1 MVKLKLIKKIIKEQT
16 NMYNTWSLD
25 VLYRGIDD
33 PKLASD
39 MERFKK
45 LISLL
50 SEAVAALDKENA
62 AVSLRRVIDVKEEL
76 TVLVRRLAGYFSL
89 RRSADSADA
98 EGASYQTKISGMI
111 ASTTKDNVM
120 FEKFAGSLENL
131 DSIIESDEVLSQYK
145 FYFKEIKNDISH
157 MMSDEAEAL
166 YAKMNI
172 SGGRAWGDLFSYL
185 TSKVKVDYNGEVT
198 SLSAIRGLAD
208 SEDPAVR
215 KAAFEAELACYDK
228 IKDSIAFALNSIK
241 AQVNLTAELRGYED
255 PLAMT
260 LEQSRMKKDTL
271 DAMLEAMREA
281 MPAFRKYLR
290 HKAKLLG
297 YENGLP
303 WYEILAPMGKAGSES
318 FTVEQAHKYLVEHF
332 ASFAP
337 DLAEMVDLAFKEEW
351 IDFYPRA
358 GKVGGAFCS
367 NLPFVGQSRILTNFS
382 GSFGSVVTLAHEL
395 GHAYHGQ
402 QIQSHRPLNTGYTMP
417 VAETASNFNE
427 LIIVNDAIS
436 KAKGEEKIQ
445 LIESQIQDSTQIIVD
460 IYSRFLFEDEVIR
473 RRNNTFLYADEL
485 EKIMINAQKEAY
497 GDGLD
502 PDYLHPYMWCCKSH
516 YYRAGLSYYNFPY
529 AFGGLFSRGLYAK
542 YLEEGVSFLPKYR
555 ELLRATT
562 VDTVENVAA
571 IAGIDLTRPEFWRE
585 SLKTITDQIEMFI
598 AETSK

>member
-1 MVKLKLIKKIIKEQT
+1 
-16 NMYNTWSLD
+16 MYNTWSLD
-25 VLYRGIDD
+25 ILYRGIDD
-33 PKLASD
+33 PKLATD
-39 MERFKK
+39 MERFHA
-45 LISLL
+45 LIGLF
-50 SEAVAALDKENA
+50 SEAVAALDKDNA
-62 AVSLRRVIDVKEEL
+62 AQTIRRVIDVKEEL
-76 TVLVRRLAGYFSL
+76 TVLAHRLAGYFGL
-89 RRSADSADA
+89 RRSADSSDA
-98 EGASYQTKISGMI
+98 EGASYLTKISAMI
-111 ASTTKDNVM
+111 AATTKDNVI
-120 FEKFAGSLENL
+120 FEKFAGSIEDLESVL
-131 DSIIESDEVLSQYK
+131 ESDEVLAQYK
-145 FYFKEIKNDISH
+145 FYFEEIKNDISH

-172 SGGRAWGDLFSYL
+172 SGGKAWGDLFAYL
-185 TSKVKVDYNGEVT
+185 TSKVKVDYNGDVT

-241 AQVNLTAELRGYED
+241 AQVNLAAELRGYDD

-260 LEQSRMKKDTL
+260 LDQSRMKKATL
-271 DAMLEAMREA
+271 DAMLEAMRDA
-281 MPAFRKYLR
+281 MPSFRKYLR
-290 HKAKLLG
+290 YKAKLLG

-318 FTVEQAHKYLVEHF
+318 FTAEDAHKYLVEHF

-337 DLAEMVDLAFKEEW
+337 DLAEMVDKAFKEEW
-351 IDFYPRA
+351 IDFFPRA

-367 NLPFVGQSRILTNFS
+367 NLPFVAQSRILTNFS

-402 QIQSHRPLNTGYTMP
+402 LIESHRPLNTGYTMP

-427 LIIVNDAIS
+427 LIIVNDAI
-436 KAKGEEKIQ
+436 AKSEGEEKIQ

-473 RRNNTFLYADEL
+473 RRKNTFLYADEL
-485 EKIMINAQKEAY
+485 EKIMLNAQKEAY

-516 YYRAGLSYYNFPY
+516 YYSAGLSYYNFPY

-542 YLEEGVSFLPKYR
+542 YLEEGEAFLPKYR
-555 ELLRATT
+555 ALLRATT

-585 SLKTITDQIEMFI
+585 SLKTITDQIDMFI
-598 AETSK
+598 EETSK

>member
-1 MVKLKLIKKIIKEQT
+1 
-16 NMYNTWSLD
+16 MYNTWSLD

-33 PKLASD
+33 PNLASD
-39 MERFKK
+39 MERFEK
-45 LISLL
+45 LIKSLG
-50 SEAVAALDKENA
+50 EAVAALDKNEA
-62 AVSLRRVIDVKEEL
+62 AKTLRSVIEVKEEL

-89 RRSADSADA
+89 RRSADSSDA
-98 EGASYQTKISGMI
+98 EGASYLTKISAMI

-120 FEKFAGSLENL
+120 FEKFAGNL
-131 DSIIESDEVLSQYK
+131 DDLDSVIESDELLSQYK
-145 FYFKEIKNDISH
+145 FYFEEIKKDISH

-166 YAKMNI
+166 FAKMNI
-172 SGGRAWGDLFSYL
+172 SGGKAWGDLFSHL
-185 TSKVKVDYNGEVT
+185 TSTVKVDYNGEVT

-208 SEDPAVR
+208 SEDPEVR
-215 KAAFEAELACYDK
+215 KSAFEAEIACYDK

-241 AQVNLTAELRGYED
+241 AQVNLEAELRGYAD

-260 LEQSRMKKDTL
+260 LDQSRMKKATL

-318 FTVEQAHKYLVEHF
+318 FSVEDAHKYLVEHF
-332 ASFAP
+332 ATFAP
-337 DLAEMVDLAFKEEW
+337 DLAEMVDQAFKEEW

-427 LIIVNDAIS
+427 LIIVNDAI
-436 KAKGEEKIQ
+436 AKSEGEEKIQ

-473 RRNNTFLYADEL
+473 RRNDTFLYANEL
-485 EKIMINAQKEAY
+485 EKIMTNAQKEAY

-502 PDYLHPYMWCCKSH
+502 PDCLHPYMWCCKSH

-598 AETSK
+598 SETSK

>member
-1 MVKLKLIKKIIKEQT
+1 
-16 NMYNTWSLD
+16 MYNTWSLD

>member
-1 MVKLKLIKKIIKEQT
+1 MKNLLYDQKEKH
-16 NMYNTWSLD
+16 MYNTWSLD
-25 VLYRGIDD
+25 VFYSGIDD
-33 PKLASD
+33 PNLASD
-39 MERFKK
+39 MERVEKTIGLFR
-45 LISLL
+45 
-50 SEAVAALDKENA
+50 EAVAALDKENA
-62 AVSLRRVIDVKEEL
+62 AETLRRVIEIKEEL
-76 TVLVRRLAGYFSL
+76 TVLIRRLAGYFSL
-89 RRSADSADA
+89 RRSADSSDA
-98 EGASYQTKISGMI
+98 EGASYQTKISALI
-111 ASTTKDNVM
+111 ASTTKDNVL
-120 FEKFAGSLENL
+120 FQKFAGTLADL
-131 DSIIESDEVLSQYK
+131 DKIIESDDLLSQYR
-145 FYFKEIKNDISH
+145 FYFEEIKNDMSH

-166 YAKMNI
+166 FARMNI
-172 SGGRAWGDLFSYL
+172 SGGRAWGDLFSHL
-185 TSKVKVDYNGEVT
+185 TSTVKVDYNGQTT

-208 SEDPAVR
+208 SEDPDVR
-215 KAAFEAELACYDK
+215 KTAFEAEIACYDK
-228 IKDSIAFALNSIK
+228 IKDSIAFSLNSIK
-241 AQVNLTAELRGYED
+241 AQVNLEAELRGYED

-260 LEQSRMKKDTL
+260 LAQSRMQKATL

-303 WYEILAPMGKAGSES
+303 WYEILAPMGEAGSDS
-318 FTVEQAHKYLVEHF
+318 FTVEYAHKYLVEHF
-332 ASFAP
+332 SSFAP
-337 DLAEMVDLAFKEEW
+337 DLAEMVDRAFKEEW

-367 NLPFVGQSRILTNFS
+367 NLPFAGQSRILTNFS

-395 GHAYHGQ
+395 GHAYHGE

-427 LIIVNDAIS
+427 LIIVNDAI
-436 KAKGEEKIQ
+436 AKSEGEEKIR

-473 RRNNTFLYADEL
+473 RRKDTFLYADDL
-485 EKIMINAQKEAY
+485 EKIMINAQKESY

-502 PDYLHPYMWCCKSH
+502 HNCLHPYMWCCKSH

-542 YLEEGVSFLPKYR
+542 YLEEGDAFLPKYR

-571 IAGIDLTRPEFWRE
+571 IAGIDLTRPDFWRE
-585 SLKTITDQIEMFI
+585 SLKTITDQIDMFI

>member
-1 MVKLKLIKKIIKEQT
+1 
-16 NMYNTWSLD
+16 MYNTWSLD

-33 PKLASD
+33 PNLASD
-39 MERFKK
+39 MERFEK
-45 LISLL
+45 LIGLL

-111 ASTTKDNVM
+111 ASTTKDNVI
-120 FEKFAGSLENL
+120 FEKFAGSLDNL
-131 DSIIESDEVLSQYK
+131 DSILESDEILSQYK
-145 FYFKEIKNDISH
+145 FYFEEIKNDISH

-215 KAAFEAELACYDK
+215 KAAFEAEIACYDK

-241 AQVNLTAELRGYED
+241 AQVNLTAELRGYKD

-260 LEQSRMKKDTL
+260 LEQSRMKKATL

-303 WYEILAPMGKAGSES
+303 WYEILAPMGKAGGKT
-318 FTVEQAHKYLVEHF
+318 FTAEDSHAYLVEHF
-332 ASFAP
+332 ESFAP
-337 DLAEMVDLAFKEEW
+337 DLAEMVDEAFKNDW
-351 IDFYPRA
+351 ID
-358 GKVGGAFCS
+358 
-367 NLPFVGQSRILTNFS
+367 
-382 GSFGSVVTLAHEL
+382 
-395 GHAYHGQ
+395 
-402 QIQSHRPLNTGYTMP
+402 
-417 VAETASNFNE
+417 
-427 LIIVNDAIS
+427 
-436 KAKGEEKIQ
+436 
-445 LIESQIQDSTQIIVD
+445 
-460 IYSRFLFEDEVIR
+460 
-473 RRNNTFLYADEL
+473 
-485 EKIMINAQKEAY
+485 
-497 GDGLD
+497 
-502 PDYLHPYMWCCKSH
+502 
-516 YYRAGLSYYNFPY
+516 
-529 AFGGLFSRGLYAK
+529 
-542 YLEEGVSFLPKYR
+542 
-555 ELLRATT
+555 
-562 VDTVENVAA
+562 
-571 IAGIDLTRPEFWRE
+571 
-585 SLKTITDQIEMFI
+585 
-598 AETSK
+598 

>member
-1 MVKLKLIKKIIKEQT
+1 
-16 NMYNTWSLD
+16 MYNTWSLD
-25 VLYRGIDD
+25 IFYSGIND
-33 PKLASD
+33 PNLASD
-39 MERFKK
+39 MERVEKSIGLF
-45 LISLL
+45 

-62 AVSLRRVIDVKEEL
+62 AATLRRVIEIKEDL
-76 TVLVRRLAGYFSL
+76 TVLIRRLAGYFSL
-89 RRSADSADA
+89 RRSVDSSDA
-98 EGASYQTKISGMI
+98 EGASYQTKISALI
-111 ASTTKDNVM
+111 ASTTKDNVQ
-120 FEKFAGSLENL
+120 FEKFAGTLSDL
-131 DSIIESDEVLSQYK
+131 DSVIASDEILSQYK
-145 FYFKEIKNDISH
+145 FYFDEIKNDMSH

-166 YAKMNI
+166 FARMNI
-172 SGGRAWGDLFSYL
+172 SGGRAWGDLFSHL
-185 TSKVKVDYNGEVT
+185 TSTVKVDYNGETT

-215 KAAFEAELACYDK
+215 KSAFEAEIACYDK
-228 IKDSIAFALNSIK
+228 IKDSIAFSLNSIK
-241 AQVNLTAELRGYED
+241 AQVNLEAELRGYED

-260 LEQSRMKKDTL
+260 LAQSRMEKATL

-303 WYEILAPMGKAGSES
+303 WYEILAPMGKAGSDT
-318 FTVEQAHKYLVEHF
+318 FTVEYAHEYLVEHF
-332 ASFAP
+332 SSFAP
-337 DLAEMVDLAFKEEW
+337 DLADMVDRAFKEEW

-367 NLPFVGQSRILTNFS
+367 NLPFAGQSRILTNFS

-395 GHAYHGQ
+395 GHAYHGE

-427 LIIVNDAIS
+427 LIIVNDAI
-436 KAKGEEKIQ
+436 AKSEGEEKIR

-473 RRNNTFLYADEL
+473 RRKNTFLYADDL
-485 EKIMINAQKEAY
+485 EKIMINAQMESY

-502 PDYLHPYMWCCKSH
+502 HNCLHPYMWCCKSH

-542 YLEEGVSFLPKYR
+542 YLEEGDAFLPKYR

-562 VDTVENVAA
+562 VDTVENVAS
-571 IAGIDLTRPEFWRE
+571 IAGIDLTRPDFWRE
-585 SLKTITDQIEMFI
+585 SLKTITDQIDMFI

>member
-1 MVKLKLIKKIIKEQT
+1 
-16 NMYNTWSLD
+16 MYNNWSLD

-33 PKLASD
+33 PKLEAD
-39 MERFKK
+39 MKRLEE
-45 LISLL
+45 LL
-50 SEAVAALDKENA
+50 GLLNKAVEALDKSDA
-62 AVSLRRVIDVKEEL
+62 AASLRRVIEVKEEL
-76 TVLVRRLAGYFSL
+76 TVLVRGLAGYFSL
-89 RRSADSADA
+89 RRSVDSSDSA
-98 EGASYQTKISGMI
+98 GASYQTKISAML
-111 ASTTKDNVM
+111 ASSTKDNVK
-120 FEKFAGSLENL
+120 FEKFAGTLENL
-131 DSIIESDEVLSQYK
+131 EDVIGSDELLSQYK
-145 FYFKEIKNDISH
+145 FYFEEIKNDMSH

-166 YAKMNI
+166 FARMNI

-185 TSKVKVDYNGEVT
+185 TSKVKVDYNGETT
-198 SLSAIRGLAD
+198 SLPFIRGLAD
-208 SEDPAVR
+208 SEDAQVR
-215 KAAFEAELACYDK
+215 KAAFEAELACYDS
-228 IKDSIAFALNSIK
+228 IKDSVAFSLNSIK
-241 AQVNLTAELRGYED
+241 AQVNLEAELRGYED

-260 LEQSRMKKDTL
+260 LDRARMKKATL

-281 MPAFRKYLR
+281 MPDFRKYLR
-290 HKAKLLG
+290 HKATLLG

-318 FTVEQAHKYLVEHF
+318 FTAEYAHEYLVEHF
-332 ASFAP
+332 ASFVP
-337 DLAEMVDLAFKEEW
+337 DLAEMVDTAFKEEW

-436 KAKGEEKIQ
+436 KAEGEEKIQ

-473 RRNNTFLYADEL
+473 RRKDTFLYADEL

-502 PDYLHPYMWCCKSH
+502 PDCLHPYMWCCKSH
-516 YYRAGLSYYNFPY
+516 YYSAGLSYYNFPY

-542 YLEEGVSFLPKYR
+542 YLEEGESFLPKYR

>member
-1 MVKLKLIKKIIKEQT
+1 MKNLLYDQKEKH
-16 NMYNTWSLD
+16 MYNTWSLD
-25 VLYRGIDD
+25 VFYSGIDD
-33 PKLASD
+33 PNLASD
-39 MERFKK
+39 MERVEKTIGLFR
-45 LISLL
+45 
-50 SEAVAALDKENA
+50 EAVAALDKENA
-62 AVSLRRVIDVKEEL
+62 AETLRRVIEIKEEL
-76 TVLVRRLAGYFSL
+76 TVLIRRLAGYFSL
-89 RRSADSADA
+89 RRSADSSDA
-98 EGASYQTKISGMI
+98 EGASYQTKISALI
-111 ASTTKDNVM
+111 ASTTKDNVL
-120 FEKFAGSLENL
+120 FQKFAGTLADL
-131 DSIIESDEVLSQYK
+131 GKIIESDDLLSQYR
-145 FYFKEIKNDISH
+145 FYFEEIKNDMSH

-166 YAKMNI
+166 FARMNI
-172 SGGRAWGDLFSYL
+172 SGGRAWGDLFSHL
-185 TSKVKVDYNGEVT
+185 TSTVKVDYNGQTT

-208 SEDPAVR
+208 SEDPDVR
-215 KAAFEAELACYDK
+215 KTAFEAEIACYDK
-228 IKDSIAFALNSIK
+228 IKDSIAFSLNSIK
-241 AQVNLTAELRGYED
+241 AQVNLEAELRGYED

-260 LEQSRMKKDTL
+260 LAQSRMQKATL

-303 WYEILAPMGKAGSES
+303 WYEILAPMGEAGSDS
-318 FTVEQAHKYLVEHF
+318 FTVEYAHKYLVEHF
-332 ASFAP
+332 SSFAP
-337 DLAEMVDLAFKEEW
+337 DLAEMVDRAFKEEW

-367 NLPFVGQSRILTNFS
+367 NLPFAGQSRILTNFS

-395 GHAYHGQ
+395 GHAYHGE

-427 LIIVNDAIS
+427 LIIVNDAI
-436 KAKGEEKIQ
+436 AKSEGEEKIR

-473 RRNNTFLYADEL
+473 RRKDTFLYADDL
-485 EKIMINAQKEAY
+485 EKIMINAQKESY

-502 PDYLHPYMWCCKSH
+502 HNCLHPYMWCCKSH

-542 YLEEGVSFLPKYR
+542 YLEEGDAFLPKYR

-571 IAGIDLTRPEFWRE
+571 IAGIDLTRPDFWRE
-585 SLKTITDQIEMFI
+585 SLKTITDQIDMFI